1 MPKWRLK
8 VYKIDTPTPT
18 AGTKKA
24 VKMKVQK
31 HPHPQ
36 REPKQSTIQ
45 IKILEKKYLVPTDSY
60 TQTCTFFIQN
70 QNKIM

>member
-1 MPKWRLK
+1 MAPQGIQDR
-8 VYKIDTPTPT
+8 YTHTHT

-36 REPKQSTIQ
+36 REPNQSTIQ
-45 IKILEKKYLVPTDSY
+45 IKILEKKKYLVPTNSY